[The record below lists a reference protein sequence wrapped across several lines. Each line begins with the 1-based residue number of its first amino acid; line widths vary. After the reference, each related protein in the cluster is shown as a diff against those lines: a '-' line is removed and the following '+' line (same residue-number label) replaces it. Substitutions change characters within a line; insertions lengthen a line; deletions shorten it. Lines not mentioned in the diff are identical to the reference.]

1 MGCGEV
7 EDVAEEEAEEA
18 EGAAEE
24 VESGAEDVE
33 GAAEEVEGGV
43 EEEGERRETPN
54 EGNPVCRFWRRQRQR
69 DWAIAVVSLKRNKGW
84 NKMSNVYFRYI
95 IDQVHK
101 KHNLKN
107 PISDGCSRVPW
118 Y

>member
-33 GAAEEVEGGV
+33 GKAEEVEGGV
-43 EEEGERRETPN
+43 EEEGERKETPN
-54 EGNPVCRFWRRQRQR
+54 EGNPVCWFWRRQQQR
-69 DWAIAVVSLKRNKGW
+69 DWAIAIVSLKRNTFFAGW
-84 NKMSNVYFRYI
+84 NNMSNVNFRYI

-101 KHNLKN
+101 K
-107 PISDGCSRVPW
+107 
-118 Y
+118 